1 MDDTVRRA
9 RRFCGFWHA
18 ALVCFHPFSCLL
30 FSYVYIVLLI
40 TFLFQVWALEIE
52 LIVGISSVSDV
63 RFPALARWG
72 ASRAWKRDLLRV
84 HVHRERLNTISFDD
98 VPV

>member
-1 MDDTVRRA
+1 MILSVELGVSADSGMQRWYVFTLFLFA
-9 RRFCGFWHA
+9 F
-18 ALVCFHPFSCLL
+18 LVCIHCFFFTIFP
-30 FSYVYIVLLI
+30 
-40 TFLFQVWALEIE
+40 FQVWALEIE